1 MTYRIYKNSIEQRA
15 SNNLFKYVLSVCEFY
30 NPKLF
35 NRKIYSKKW
44 MDKKF
49 ISKMHILRKDK
60 KKFSSIYKTIQI
72 SNELK
77 KIPFENNLHKIAS
90 RYLKIN
96 EKKLAIRSIQLR
108 IDYPNDT
115 RNSYGWHQ
123 DSAYDELNLKSKNG
137 VVLWIPLIDT
147 NTENG
152 TLIIK
157 SGSENHSFK
166 SSQKVKKGNKYN
178 SEQIL
183 VMPKYLKKYKD
194 KHISVKKNCCLA
206 TYSGIFHKSGINS
219 SNHIRFTLIVRY
231 NNQLSKDFLFY
242 RK

>member
-77 KIPFENNLHKIAS
+77 KFH
-90 RYLKIN
+90 LK
-96 EKKLAIRSIQLR
+96 
-108 IDYPNDT
+108 T
-115 RNSYGWHQ
+115 
-123 DSAYDELNLKSKNG
+123 
-137 VVLWIPLIDT
+137 T
-147 NTENG
+147 F
-152 TLIIK
+152 IK
-157 SGSENHSFK
+157 SHLD
-166 SSQKVKKGNKYN
+166 
-178 SEQIL
+178 I
-183 VMPKYLKKYKD
+183 
-194 KHISVKKNCCLA
+194 
-206 TYSGIFHKSGINS
+206 
-219 SNHIRFTLIVRY
+219 
-231 NNQLSKDFLFY
+231 
-242 RK
+242 